1 MLESKLNVWIEVHNE
16 ELKKLKDEIN
26 GFEIENLIKCK
37 ECKSFLEEHLE
48 DLTPLDL
55 RIMYHFMNPENRYKE
70 NNYNLN
76 LDIVPISTFLK
87 CNENIDKDLVATRIE
102 MLISKKLL
110 KDFSYRAVCT
120 PTGALSPR
128 ISELGMKLMKYIIK

>member
-1 MLESKLNVWIEVHNE
+1 M
-16 ELKKLKDEIN
+16 
-26 GFEIENLIKCK
+26 
-37 ECKSFLEEHLE
+37 

-55 RIMYHFMNPENRYKE
+55 RIMYHFINPENRYKE

-76 LDIVPISTFLK
+76 LDRVSISTFLK

-102 MLISKKLL
+102 ILINKKLL
-110 KDFSYRAVCT
+110 EDFSYRAVCT
-120 PTGALSPR
+120 SAGALSPR